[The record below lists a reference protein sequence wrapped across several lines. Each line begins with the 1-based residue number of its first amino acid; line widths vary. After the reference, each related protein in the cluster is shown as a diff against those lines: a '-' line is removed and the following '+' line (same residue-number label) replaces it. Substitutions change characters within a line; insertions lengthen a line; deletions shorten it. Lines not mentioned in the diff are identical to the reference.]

1 MSMSFLSSI
10 ASGAAGLGSNILSS
24 PLGKAG
30 AIINP
35 VGLGATALAMGDS
48 LSNYD
53 LGLKQISAQEAANKL
68 NAQLGQQNLALQRE
82 AFDYQKS
89 LNAQTMQRE
98 DTEVQRHV
106 KDLAAAG
113 LSPLSDQSGASSS
126 QQTSAPA
133 PQNPYEARA
142 ADYVGA
148 MSGFSNSVRNA
159 LNTGL
164 QMFQWKTDQDM
175 RREMQEA
182 SITNMRIKNLQEAVR
197 LQREGEVHSHNLEY
211 AKTNVL
217 PYGHTQSDVREIV
230 SGLVDL
236 VEHRGKSSGGNLY
249 STAGEFLIDKAKDY
263 LKNSSSGAPSIASI
277 LPVPKS
283 ANSKLANRSAIAS
296 ADRSA
301 AAKVSWSAMY
311 QSLMDDDPKLAEA
324 FANIYPNDSSFD
336 PSKVKTDLLIK
347 YANGKHSLARTWQ
360 FQARSRL
367 GL

>member
-1 MSMSFLSSI
+1 MSFLSSI
-10 ASGAAGLGSNILSS
+10 ASGAAGIGSNILSS

-30 AIINP
+30 AVINP
-35 VGLGATALAMGDS
+35 VGLGATALAMGDT
-48 LSNYD
+48 LANYD
-53 LGLKQISAQEAANKL
+53 LGQKQIAAQEAANKL
-68 NAQLGQQNLALQRE
+68 NAELGQQNLALQRE
-82 AFDYQKS
+82 AFEYQKS
-89 LNAQTMQRE
+89 LNAQTQQRE

-164 QMFQWKTDQDM
+164 QMFQWKTDQDL

-182 SITNMRIKNLQEAVR
+182 SIANMRIKNMQEAVR
-197 LQREGEVHSHNLEY
+197 LEREGEVHSHNLKY
-211 AKTNVL
+211 AKSNVL
-217 PYGHTQSDVREIV
+217 PYGRTQSDVRELV

-249 STAGEFLIDKAKDY
+249 SSAGELILDKAKDY
-263 LKNSSSGAPSIASI
+263 LKNSASGAPSKASI
-277 LPVPKS
+277 LPAPKS
-283 ANSKLANRSAIAS
+283 AGRPAVSS

-324 FANIYPNDSSFD
+324 FATIYPNDSSFD

-347 YANGKHSLARTWQ
+347 YAHGKRSLARTWQ
-360 FQARSRL
+360 YQARARF